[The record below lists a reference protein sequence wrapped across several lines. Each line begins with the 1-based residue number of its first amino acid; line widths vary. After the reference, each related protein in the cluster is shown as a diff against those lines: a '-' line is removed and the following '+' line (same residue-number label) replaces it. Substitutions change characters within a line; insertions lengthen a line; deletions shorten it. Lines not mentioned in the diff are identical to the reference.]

1 MTFRDT
7 VVKIEKK
14 EERIKYWTL
23 EFMFVF
29 TKLNEVPPYLV
40 QTARNYEHLES
51 DWLCNLQG
59 LVQHE
64 NSGLLI

>member
-1 MTFRDT
+1 
-7 VVKIEKK
+7 
-14 EERIKYWTL
+14 
-23 EFMFVF
+23 MFVF

-40 QTARNYEHLES
+40 QTASNYEHLES
-51 DWLCNLQG
+51 DWLCNLYG